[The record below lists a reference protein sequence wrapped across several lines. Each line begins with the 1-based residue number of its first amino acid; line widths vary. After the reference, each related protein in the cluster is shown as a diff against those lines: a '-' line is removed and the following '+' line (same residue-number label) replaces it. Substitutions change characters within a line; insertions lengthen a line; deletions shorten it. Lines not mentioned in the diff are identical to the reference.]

1 MFKFLGRFFSFS
13 RIRKQAAA
21 AKTKP
26 HDNRRLVAQRL
37 FFVTLAVFIL
47 IILRLTWLIAANNV
61 NGVNLT
67 KAAANNYTYTY
78 TVYPKRGTIFDRN
91 GEEIAMDASNYTLYV
106 TLDKK
111 FVDASGKKLFAQA
124 SEFPKLATFINKEIP
139 ALTTDYIIS
148 QLTRKG
154 AVQVYF
160 GTEGKDLSLDQRDK
174 ILKDAK
180 SEGLLG
186 IGFDSTLTR
195 KYPNGIFATNFI
207 GTAHLIESD
216 KGVLGLVGADGGGVE
231 DAMNSILQGEP
242 STRTVEKDQYG
253 RPIYGAVIS
262 QTPAKDGSDVYTT
275 LDGPLQTANESMLD
289 KLYKDVVKP
298 EQTTATL
305 LDAKT
310 GDILA
315 SSQRPTFN
323 PTDMS
328 GTKQE
333 NFTWADL
340 TYGLAYE
347 PGSTMKSFLV
357 AAAMDSGKW
366 TPDVTYDRTSLDF
379 SDGTKIQD
387 WDVNENNILRG
398 MIMTYAQ
405 GFAFSSN
412 VGMGKMEQQMGYS
425 IWGNYLQRFGFG
437 RATRVGLETGTG
449 EDFGRLPADNDEVSK
464 VMSAFG
470 QGMSVTMLQM
480 LRGWT
485 SFANEG
491 TMLEPHFVSKIVD
504 NNRQE
509 VLQAKKEIIG
519 KPIKAETA
527 KSIDDLMITVNTDN
541 EYGTANGGVFKNTE
555 PGPLFVVNGQ
565 PAAVKTGT
573 AQVYKDRNYSEN
585 LVINSLVVLYP
596 PENPDFIFYLTSR
609 NDPNNFNLP
618 NIAPLV
624 NSLLTQ
630 AETRKSQI
638 SQTEFNLPAG
648 QVTVGDYFGKDAGAT
663 LDKLRQNL
671 LQPVAIGSEGS
682 KVNDQSIKAGE
693 KVDANTRI
701 LLYTNGK
708 HTMPDMYNWSKADVK
723 QLAKWYNMKVTFKG
737 QTGKGKESAGRVT
750 DQSIEQLTV
759 VKKNAKIT
767 VTLGNTN

>member
-106 TLDKK
+106 TLDKN
-111 FVDASGKKLFAQA
+111 FVDTSGKKLYAQA
-124 SEFPKLATFINKEIP
+124 SDFPKLATFINKEIP

-160 GTEGKDLSLDQRDK
+160 GTEGGGLSLEQRDK
-174 ILKDAK
+174 IIKEAK
-180 SEGLLG
+180 AEGLVG

-195 KYPNGIFATNFI
+195 KYPNGIFASNFI
-207 GTAHLIESD
+207 GTAQLKEAGNSD
-216 KGVLGLVGADGGGVE
+216 SGLVGKNGGVE
-231 DAMNSILQGEP
+231 EGMNAILQGEP

-262 QTPAKDGSDVYTT
+262 QTEAKDGADVYTT
-275 LDGPLQTANESMLD
+275 LDGPIQTTTENMLD
-289 KLYKDVVKP
+289 TLFEAIKP
-298 EQTTATL
+298 EQMTAML
-305 LDAKT
+305 VDAKT
-310 GDILA
+310 GDILS
-315 SSQRPTFN
+315 SSQRPTYN

-340 TYGLAYE
+340 SYALAYE
-347 PGSTMKSFLV
+347 PGSTMKSFL
-357 AAAMDSGKW
+357 AAAAIDSGKW

-387 WDVNENNILRG
+387 WDVNENEIMRG

-405 GFAFSSN
+405 GFAWSSN
-412 VGMGKMEQQMGYS
+412 VGMGKMEQHMGYD

-437 RATRVGLETGTG
+437 KATRIGIETGNG
-449 EDFGRLPADNDEVSK
+449 EAFGALPGSNDEVSK

-480 LRGWT
+480 MRGWT
-485 SFANEG
+485 SFGNGG

-504 NNRQE
+504 NNTQT
-509 VLQAKKEIIG
+509 VLQAKKEIVG
-519 KPIKAETA
+519 KPISGETA
-527 KSIDDLMITVNTDN
+527 KSIDDLMVTVNADN
-541 EYGTANGGVFKNTE
+541 VYGTANGGVFKNTE
-555 PGPLFVVNGQ
+555 PGPLFVINGQ
-565 PAAVKTGT
+565 NAAVKTGT
-573 AQVYKDRNYSEN
+573 AQIYKDGGWSEN
-585 LVINSLVVLYP
+585 LVINSIVVLYP

-609 NDPNNFNLP
+609 NDPRNFNLP
-618 NIAPLV
+618 TVAPLV
-624 NSLLTQ
+624 NNLLTQ
-630 AETRKSQI
+630 AETRQSQI
-638 SQTEFNLPAG
+638 SQTEFNLPTG
-648 QVTVGDYFGKDAGAT
+648 QVKVGDYFGKDTGAT
-663 LDKLRQNL
+663 LDKLRENI
-671 LQPVAIGSEGS
+671 LQPVAIGDGA